1 MDYYRSIEWEMKS
14 EYNFM
19 TCPMSVSNLV
29 IKAKLEFLAL
39 VCDIECVSLYSA
51 APQNVTDWDK
61 FQSY

>member
-1 MDYYRSIEWEMKS
+1 MDYYRSIEKEMKS

-19 TCPMSVSNLV
+19 TCPMSFNNLV

-39 VCDIECVSLYSA
+39 VCDIECVSLYSV
-51 APQNVTDWDK
+51 APQNVTDWDN